1 MRLLYYTFLVTFRF
15 ICGHLIYISVD
26 EDRSIPR
33 RSTLVMLLLY
43 VTIWNKMERI
53 RFTPSLIH
61 CYFIYLSALIQP
73 FSHGPTYIRI
83 CRSMLSAVSRWLKG
97 RRECVCVR
105 WGGGGGGGGWERAE
119 QITQTQLQTRVI
131 QVSVVVCRLVC
142 YVNRAILLPFVL
154 GWPCAVDWT
163 LNIIITK

>member
-105 WGGGGGGGGWERAE
+105 WGGGGGGGVGSGQSKSHKRSYKHGW
-119 QITQTQLQTRVI
+119 IT
-131 QVSVVVCRLVC
+131 VS
-142 YVNRAILLPFVL
+142 LLL
-154 GWPCAVDWT
+154 CAVLCVTSIERYYFPLSWGDPVRLT
-163 LNIIITK
+163 GR